1 MGKATVPRAAQG
13 SVKIVLTVEEVIE
26 LRTAMIVRLH
36 VERVNGH
43 SGERQASLLR
53 KLGWVE
59 PERIVTPPE
68 GEGTGG

>member
-13 SVKIVLTVEEVIE
+13 SVRIVLTVEEVIE

-43 SGERQASLLR
+43 SGATQEALLK
-53 KLGWVE
+53 KLGWSRDVS
-59 PERIVTPPE
+59 PPE